1 MTVVP
6 DEERGAAGAYL
17 TMTETFQI
25 LILLLVVIS
34 AVALVAKR
42 LQIPP
47 AILLVITGIGLAL
60 IPDLPTLQLAP
71 DLVLVLVLPPI
82 IYWDAVK
89 MSWKEFRFNLRPIA
103 LLAIGCVVFT
113 TVAIAAAT
121 HWVLGFPWAVG
132 FVLGAIVSP
141 PDAVAPLAI
150 ARRLQLPRRLIVV
163 LEGEGL
169 ANDATA
175 LVLYRFAVT
184 AVSAGSFSFFE
195 AAGSF
200 VTILAGEVVWGIGV
214 GWLMLR
220 LRRWVRDPGIEFLLS
235 LLTPFVAYWPPEQ
248 LGGSGVLATVAAGLY
263 VSWNGSRLIPAA
275 TRVPGVVFWDFLT
288 YLIEG
293 MVFLITGLQARTLI
307 PVIRHYSIPE
317 VAMAA
322 ILVCAVVIVTRFVWV
337 FPSTYLPRWLVP
349 SIKRYDPSPPWQQP
363 FLLGFTGVRGIVSL
377 AAALAIP
384 FTIAD
389 GSPFPYR
396 DLILVLTFSVIFVT
410 LVGEGLTLPAMTRA
424 LGLAN
429 AGRRERQADWE
440 QECKVR
446 RRAIEAAIERLDA
459 LAASRKLPESVVG
472 PIRAHQRKRLED
484 VEHRKDGNEHHKKL
498 AELGDELELSLIE
511 AERELINNL
520 YRAGELKD
528 EGRRHIERDL
538 DLRDTLLAN
547 LRSAE

>member
-1 MTVVP
+1 
-6 DEERGAAGAYL
+6 
-17 TMTETFQI
+17 
-25 LILLLVVIS
+25 
-34 AVALVAKR
+34 
-42 LQIPP
+42 
-47 AILLVITGIGLAL
+47 
-60 IPDLPTLQLAP
+60 
-71 DLVLVLVLPPI
+71 
-82 IYWDAVK
+82 
-89 MSWKEFRFNLRPIA
+89 
-103 LLAIGCVVFT
+103 
-113 TVAIAAAT
+113 
-121 HWVLGFPWAVG
+121 
-132 FVLGAIVSP
+132 
-141 PDAVAPLAI
+141 
-150 ARRLQLPRRLIVV
+150 
-163 LEGEGL
+163 
-169 ANDATA
+169 
-175 LVLYRFAVT
+175 
-184 AVSAGSFSFFE
+184 
-195 AAGSF
+195 
-200 VTILAGEVVWGIGV
+200 
-214 GWLMLR
+214 
-220 LRRWVRDPGIEFLLS
+220 
-235 LLTPFVAYWPPEQ
+235 
-248 LGGSGVLATVAAGLY
+248 
-263 VSWNGSRLIPAA
+263 
-275 TRVPGVVFWDFLT
+275 
-288 YLIEG
+288 

-389 GSPFPYR
+389 GGPFPYR